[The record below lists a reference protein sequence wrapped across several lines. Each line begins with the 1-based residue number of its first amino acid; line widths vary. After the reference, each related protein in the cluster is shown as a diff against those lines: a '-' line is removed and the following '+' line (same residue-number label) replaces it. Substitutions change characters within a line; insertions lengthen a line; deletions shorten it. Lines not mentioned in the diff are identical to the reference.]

1 MHVMY
6 PSLLLVS
13 PNLYHIFIHPHSP
26 FHGMNLIVYIQAKA
40 SKLLTYLIH
49 QQQHASGI
57 SPSSDIS
64 VLTIGPPLTL

>member
-6 PSLLLVS
+6 LSLLSVS

-26 FHGMNLIVYIQAKA
+26 FHGMNLIVYIQAA
-40 SKLLTYLIH
+40 ALKLLTYLIH
-49 QQQHASGI
+49 QLQHASGT
-57 SPSSDIS
+57 SPSSDIF

>member
-6 PSLLLVS
+6 QGLLLVS

-64 VLTIGPPLTL
+64 VLTIGPPLIL